1 VNREAVDTSVV
12 VAALLGWHEN
22 HEAARK
28 ALERSLTAERLVLPA
43 PTLIESYAVMTRLP
57 SPHRLSPADAA
68 ALLHDTFVG
77 VPTVALDGDEVW
89 KLIED
94 LEATQ
99 IAGGRSYDGHILAC
113 ARKAGAKK
121 LLTLNDRDF
130 LALGAPEIEI
140 ARPE

>member
-1 VNREAVDTSVV
+1 
-12 VAALLGWHEN
+12 
-22 HEAARK
+22 
-28 ALERSLTAERLVLPA
+28 
-43 PTLIESYAVMTRLP
+43 M
-57 SPHRLSPADAA
+57 
-68 ALLHDTFVG
+68 G

-99 IAGGRSYDGHILAC
+99 IAGGRSYDGHLLAC
-113 ARKAGAKK
+113 ARKAGARK

-140 ARPE
+140 AKPE